1 MTQIRFDDG
10 AAYERYM
17 GKWSQLAG
25 EAFLDW
31 VNPPAGLQWLDV
43 GCGNGAFTEMLVE
56 RCAPVSVQGIDPSE
70 GQLAYARARPALR
83 VAQFRLGDAMALPFA
98 DDTFDAAVMPL
109 VIFFV
114 PDPPRGVAEMA
125 RVVRPGGLVTAYAW
139 DMPGGGFPYHALRE
153 EIHAL
158 GGTVPVPPSPDA
170 SRMNALHG
178 LWTSAGLT
186 AVDTREITVARTFAD
201 FDDYWTT
208 ILGGPS
214 VRAALAIMTPE
225 QIALL
230 NARMRKRLSS
240 DGAGRITYTARAN
253 AVAGRVPASNR

>member
-1 MTQIRFDDG
+1 MATNQIRFDDG

-25 EAFLDW
+25 ETFLDW
-31 VNPPAGLQWLDV
+31 LAPKSGLRWLDV

-70 GQLAYARARPALR
+70 GQLAYARTRPASRL
-83 VAQFRLGDAMALPFA
+83 AQFRQGDAMAQPFP

-114 PDPPRGVAEMA
+114 PDPARGVAEMV
-125 RVVRPGGLVTAYAW
+125 RVVRPGGCVAAYAW
-139 DMPGGGFPYHALRE
+139 DMVGGGFPYEALHDEMRAMGVE
-153 EIHAL
+153 
-158 GGTVPVPPSPDA
+158 VPVPPSRDA
-170 SRMNALHG
+170 SRIDAMRD
-178 LWTSAGLT
+178 LWIGAGLDAIET
-186 AVDTREITVARTFAD
+186 KEIIVQRTFAD

-214 VRAALAIMTPE
+214 VGPKLAEMASE
-225 QIALL
+225 DLAVLK
-230 NARMRKRLSS
+230 ARMRAHLPADTTGGIS
-240 DGAGRITYTARAN
+240 YNARAN
-253 AVAGRVPASNR
+253 AAKGSVPN